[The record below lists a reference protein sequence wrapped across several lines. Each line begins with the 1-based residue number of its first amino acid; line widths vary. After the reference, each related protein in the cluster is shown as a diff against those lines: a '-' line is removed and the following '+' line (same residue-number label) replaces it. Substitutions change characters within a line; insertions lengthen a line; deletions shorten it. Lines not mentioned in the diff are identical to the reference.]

1 MKLKPSQVGT
11 DWKDTMKT
19 ATTSTKKQNAL
30 LAAFERT
37 AKWVASKAMTTRQI
51 KLEGAIRLVNLF
63 ISKKAEIATAKL
75 SQQDVASKSG
85 FESAPFEC
93 STRNKTNRL
102 IKLGVVT
109 RLWAILNADGQTPE
123 NDSQWAKAIKECPFT
138 QDHADKLMRGL
149 KADVVEYCDPSH
161 KTYAEIVSRIA
172 MALER
177 VNAGETIGDACTA
190 ISEENAKTPAPNAK
204 AKKAKKAKKGK
215 TRIEATTIMGTADV
229 VEMLTKGAK
238 MGDYTTADLESI
250 RDAVQ
255 GLIDSGPTDADL
267 ITELSDS
274 IVDAVSEEF
283 GI

>member
-1 MKLKPSQVGT
+1 MEHSNRPKLGQTGKT
-11 DWKDTMKT
+11 TMKT

-37 AKWVASKAMTTRQI
+37 AKWVASKALTTRQI
-51 KLEGAIRLVNLF
+51 RLEGAIRLVNLF

-93 STRNKTNRL
+93 ATRNKTNRL

-109 RLWAILNADGQTPE
+109 RLWAILNADGQTPK
-123 NDSQWAKAIKECPFT
+123 NDAQWAKAVKDSPFN

-161 KTYAEIVSRIA
+161 KAYAEIISRIA
-172 MALER
+172 LALER

-204 AKKAKKAKKGK
+204 AKKAKKAK

-255 GLIDSGPTDADL
+255 GLIDSGPTDA
-267 ITELSDS
+267 EL
-274 IVDAVSEEF
+274 DALADEF
-283 GI
+283 